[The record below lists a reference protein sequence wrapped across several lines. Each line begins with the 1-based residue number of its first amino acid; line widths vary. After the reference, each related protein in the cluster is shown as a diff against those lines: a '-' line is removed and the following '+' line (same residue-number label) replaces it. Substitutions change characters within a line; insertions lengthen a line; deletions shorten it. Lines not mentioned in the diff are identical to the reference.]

1 MPRVKEKLI
10 KLCKVQL
17 VQVDSD
23 AHQFSACIELTVGL
37 CTEALTHII
46 DAVDHNIFL
55 NALCSVL
62 LFFLSYLLTSKLTR
76 VKISWENC
84 STIVR
89 NQSWYKP
96 QCIVCMSFLSKSG
109 FSCLLVFRILL
120 WFSKLNCA

>member
-55 NALCSVL
+55 NAAFSAL
-62 LFFLSYLLTSKLTR
+62 LFSHVLMR
-76 VKISWENC
+76 
-84 STIVR
+84 R
-89 NQSWYKP
+89 NSFHM
-96 QCIVCMSFLSKSG
+96 CIEIHTQIYIIKNIIIRNMNIE
-109 FSCLLVFRILL
+109 RIHP
-120 WFSKLNCA
+120 S